1 MRARDATPSHQT
13 ARDDKRCQTRAG
25 DERRH
30 LPDQARCVPAGA
42 VGDNVAEGLEYA
54 AGGDWEPA
62 ASAPDANGLGDA
74 HVDVSQIAENLRI
87 SRPSAYRL
95 IEGEQIPAIRIGR
108 LQACSEGRAR
118 REAAPHEQRRLVKAR
133 HELAALGSGQAPRW
147 KTNRV

>member
-1 MRARDATPSHQT
+1 MTKDVRQGRAMRGGIFQIRRDAY
-13 ARDDKRCQTRAG
+13 
-25 DERRH
+25 
-30 LPDQARCVPAGA
+30 PAGA
-42 VGDNVAEGLEYA
+42 VGDNVAEGLGYA

-133 HELAALGSGQAPRW
+133 HELATLGSEQAPRW

>member
-1 MRARDATPSHQT
+1 MRGGIFQIRRDAY
-13 ARDDKRCQTRAG
+13 
-25 DERRH
+25 
-30 LPDQARCVPAGA
+30 PAGA
-42 VGDNVAEGLEYA
+42 VGDNVAEGLGYA

-62 ASAPDANGLGDA
+62 ASAPDANDLGDA

-108 LQACSEGRAR
+108 LQACSEGRSR

-133 HELAALGSGQAPRW
+133 HELAALGSGQAPDGRPIESDAVSTLMAW
-147 KTNRV
+147 YRFEFARGRFRAWIG